1 MGYSLQARRFE
12 IRLSEKGRPM
22 LTFAGINYLAVFI
35 AGLAGFGF
43 GAVYYMAL
51 AGPWMNAVGWTPEQQ
66 AAHIKGELNPSK
78 APFAIAI
85 AANFVM
91 AWVLAGIIAHMGAIT
106 IRSGLI
112 SAAFIWF
119 GFVITTLAVNYA
131 FSGRKPMLTLIDG
144 GHWLSVLLIMGAVIG
159 AFGV

>member
-1 MGYSLQARRFE
+1 M
-12 IRLSEKGRPM
+12 M
-22 LTFAGINYLAVFI
+22 TFSGINYLAVFI

-43 GAVYYMAL
+43 GAVYYMSL
-51 AGPWMNAVGWTPEQQ
+51 SGPWMNAVGWTPDQQ
-66 AAHIKGELNPSK
+66 AAHMKGELNPSK

-91 AWVLAGIIAHMGAIT
+91 AWVLAGVIGHMGPVT

-119 GFVITTLAVNYA
+119 GFIATTLSVNYA
-131 FSGRKPMLTLIDG
+131 FSGRKPMLTVIDG
-144 GHWLSVLLIMGAVIG
+144 GHWLGVLLVMGAVVG

>member
-1 MGYSLQARRFE
+1 M
-12 IRLSEKGRPM
+12 M
-22 LTFAGINYLAVFI
+22 TFSGINYLAVFI

-43 GAVYYMAL
+43 GAVYYMSL
-51 AGPWMNAVGWTPEQQ
+51 ARPWMNAVGWTPDQQ

-91 AWVLAGIIAHMGAIT
+91 AWVLAGIIAHMGPVT
-106 IRSGLI
+106 VRSGLI

-119 GFVITTLAVNYA
+119 GFIITTLAVNYA
-131 FSGRKPMLTLIDG
+131 FSGRKPMLTVIDG
-144 GHWLSVLLIMGAVIG
+144 GHWLGALLVMGTVIG
-159 AFGV
+159 AFGI

>member
-1 MGYSLQARRFE
+1 M
-12 IRLSEKGRPM
+12 
-22 LTFAGINYLAVFI
+22 TFSGINYLAVFI

-43 GAVYYMAL
+43 GAVFYMSLSGA
-51 AGPWMNAVGWTPEQQ
+51 WMNAVGWTPDQR
-66 AAHIKGELNPSK
+66 AAHMKGELNPSK

-91 AWVLAGIIAHMGAIT
+91 AWVLAGVIGHMGPVT
-106 IRSGLI
+106 VRSGLI

-131 FSGRKPMLTLIDG
+131 FSGRKPMLTVIDA
-144 GHWLSVLLIMGAVIG
+144 GHWLGVLLVMGAVIG
-159 AFGV
+159 AFGI

>member
-1 MGYSLQARRFE
+1 M
-12 IRLSEKGRPM
+12 M
-22 LTFAGINYLAVFI
+22 TFSGINYLAVFI

-43 GAVYYMAL
+43 GAVYYMSL
-51 AGPWMNAVGWTPEQQ
+51 ARPWMNAVGWTPDQQ

-91 AWVLAGIIAHMGAIT
+91 AWVLAGIIAHMGPVT
-106 IRSGLI
+106 VRSGLI

-119 GFVITTLAVNYA
+119 GFIITTLAVNYA
-131 FSGRKPMLTLIDG
+131 FSGRKPMLTVIDG
-144 GHWLSVLLIMGAVIG
+144 GHWLGALLVMGAVIG
-159 AFGV
+159 AFGI

>member
-1 MGYSLQARRFE
+1 M
-12 IRLSEKGRPM
+12 M
-22 LTFAGINYLAVFI
+22 TFAGINYLAVFI

-43 GAVYYMAL
+43 GAVYYMSL
-51 AGPWMNAVGWTPEQQ
+51 ASPWMN

-91 AWVLAGIIAHMGAIT
+91 AWVLAGVIGHMGPVT

-119 GFVITTLAVNYA
+119 GFIITTLAVNYA
-131 FSGRKPMLTLIDG
+131 FSGRKPMLTVIDG
-144 GHWLSVLLIMGAVIG
+144 GHWLGVLLVMGAVIG

>member
-1 MGYSLQARRFE
+1 M
-12 IRLSEKGRPM
+12 M
-22 LTFAGINYLAVFI
+22 TFSGINYLAVFI

-43 GAVYYMAL
+43 GAVYYMSL
-51 AGPWMNAVGWTPEQQ
+51 ARPWMNAVGWTADQQ

-91 AWVLAGIIAHMGAIT
+91 AWVLAGVIGHMGPVT
-106 IRSGLI
+106 VRSGLI

-119 GFVITTLAVNYA
+119 GFIITTLAVNYA
-131 FSGRKPMLTLIDG
+131 FSGRKPMLTVIDG
-144 GHWLSVLLIMGAVIG
+144 GHWLGVLLVMGAVIG
-159 AFGV
+159 AFGI

>member
-1 MGYSLQARRFE
+1 
-12 IRLSEKGRPM
+12 M

-91 AWVLAGIIAHMGAIT
+91 AWVLAGVIGHMGAIT
-106 IRSGLI
+106 VRSGLI

-119 GFVITTLAVNYA
+119 GFVITTLSVNYA
-131 FSGRKPMLTLIDG
+131 FSGCKPMLTLIDG
-144 GHWLSVLLIMGAVIG
+144 GHWLGVLLIMGAVIG